1 MLTWLT
7 TFGKTHLT
15 YIVIILIG
23 LIAFR
28 SWLAE
33 HDARAASEMV
43 VKAEQT
49 QIADLQQQI
58 QAINADTAQKVQ
70 VVTKVIHDLGPTPTP
85 AQVIAAV
92 PQLTEVPLNTRA
104 APDNPVQVSVD
115 ALPFVNLLAQAKED
129 AINLKACTD
138 TSAIKSQQLAAKD
151 IEIAVLRK
159 KPNFWHRVIGTA
171 KAVGVGIGIG
181 AILAAKL

>member
-33 HDARAASEMV
+33 HDARQAADAV
-43 VKAEQT
+43 VKTEQT
-49 QIADLQQQI
+49 QIAGLQQQI
-58 QAINADTAQKVQ
+58 VAVNAAADQKVQ
-70 VVTKVIHDLGPTPTP
+70 IVTKVIHDAKTP
-85 AQVIAAV
+85 AQVVAVV
-92 PQLTEVPLNTRA
+92 PQLTEVPLNTRV
-104 APDNPVQVSVD
+104 APDNPAQVSVD
-115 ALPFVNLLAQAKED
+115 ALPFLGLLGQAKED
-129 AINLKACTD
+129 AINLKACQD
-138 TSAIKSQQLAAKD
+138 TTVLKDQQLQAKD
-151 IEIAVLRK
+151 IEIAALKK
-159 KPNFWHRVIGTA
+159 KPNFWHRMLGTA

-181 AILAAKL
+181 AVIGAKL